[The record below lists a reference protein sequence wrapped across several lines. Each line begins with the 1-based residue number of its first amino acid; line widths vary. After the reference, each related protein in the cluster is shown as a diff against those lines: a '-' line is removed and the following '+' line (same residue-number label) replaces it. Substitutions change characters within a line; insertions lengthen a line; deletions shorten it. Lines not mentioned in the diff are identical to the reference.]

1 MNIAATGDDEA
12 LEPLRGRYNSQHY
25 RLVHFYYE
33 CSNLRYLTS
42 LITIPKLPQDP
53 PNLLAEDDDRPA
65 LPRRPAKEVEREP
78 SPPPKP
84 RVAEPEPINDFWST
98 EARRQQ
104 EEFEAEQMRLQ
115 QQWEEQQR
123 QQLLMQ
129 QQAQLD
135 FEEQQRRQAEQQ
147 RLAQEQLMQQ
157 QYQSHTQGRL
167 ADLERENL
175 NARAQYE
182 RDQLMLQ
189 EYDRRVKDLEEQMSQ
204 LTSNLNLQNAS
215 RDDQIRSL
223 QEQVNTW
230 RAKYEALAKL
240 YSQLRQE
247 HLDLLQTTKSLKL
260 KAASAQEAIDRREK
274 LERELKTKNLELA
287 DMIRERD
294 RALHDRDRLTGT
306 NKEELEKIKREL
318 RFALERAENAE
329 RSKGTEISSMLAK
342 YNREMADLE
351 DALRVSGYAI
361 FVVLEKVLIPLTR
374 TNLAPSTRTPPRSAS
389 ARKSTN
395 LLCSKRM
402 RRWRCTSLE
411 WNRLS
416 WNWKN

>member
-1 MNIAATGDDEA
+1 MRLPLFSVDSLTLTSTATGDDEA

-25 RLVHFYYE
+25 RLVRFYYE

-53 PNLLAEDDDRPA
+53 PNLLAEDDERPA
-65 LPRRPAKEVEREP
+65 LPRRPAKEIEQEP
-78 SPPPKP
+78 SPPPRP
-84 RVAEPEPINDFWST
+84 RPVEPEPINDFWNT
-98 EARRQQ
+98 EANRQQ
-104 EEFEAEQMRLQ
+104 EEFEAEQRRLA
-115 QQWEEQQR
+115 QQWEDAQR

-129 QQAQLD
+129 QQAQRD
-135 FEEQQRRQAEQQ
+135 FEEQQRLQAEQA
-147 RLAQEQLMQQ
+147 RLAQEQLMRDQF
-157 QYQSHTQGRL
+157 QSQTQGHL

-175 NARAQYE
+175 NARAQFE

-189 EYDRRVKDLEEQMSQ
+189 EYDRRVKDLEEQMNQ
-204 LTSNLNLQNAS
+204 LTSNMNMQNAS

-230 RAKYEALAKL
+230 RSKYEALAKL

-247 HLDLLQTTKSLKL
+247 HLDLLQTTKSLKI

-306 NKEELEKIKREL
+306 NKEEVEKVKREL
-318 RFALERAENAE
+318 RFAIERAENAE

-351 DALRVSGYAI
+351 DALRVGYFI
-361 FVVLEKVLIPLTR
+361 YTFVEKVLTQMYR
-374 TNLAPSTRTPPRSAS
+374 TNLAR
-389 ARKSTN
+389 
-395 LLCSKRM
+395 SKRT
-402 RRWRCTSLE
+402 RP
-411 WNRLS
+411 
-416 WNWKN
+416 

>member
-1 MNIAATGDDEA
+1 MKITATGDDEA

-104 EEFEAEQMRLQ
+104 EEFEAEQLRLQ

-189 EYDRRVKDLEEQMSQ
+189 EYDRRVKDLEAQMSQ

-361 FVVLEKVLIPLTR
+361 IVVLGKVLILLTR
-374 TNLAPSTRTPPRSAS
+374 TNPVPSMRTPPR
-389 ARKSTN
+389 
-395 LLCSKRM
+395 
-402 RRWRCTSLE
+402 
-411 WNRLS
+411 
-416 WNWKN
+416 